1 MESRA
6 VVYGLL
12 FLAVLPFVSAA
23 NCWGINE
30 MPEDSWSWSA
40 WLCNST
46 QQAGYYK
53 SGAGVFPFSIM
64 MHGQIET
71 EAPPGH
77 PNASSV
83 WRVYLV
89 GFQYSLGLGYPAT
102 LRCYKRMGSSGHYW
116 WMHTGQEV
124 TLTGGDLTPDDSPW
138 VLAGCPPV
146 TNNNHKM
153 ESGIPKVQIGV
164 CWLGYKR
171 NRGGVAVSESTALP
185 TKVRNRRG

>member
-1 MESRA
+1 MESKA

-12 FLAVLPFVSAA
+12 FLAVLPFVSAV
-23 NCWGINE
+23 NCWGIHE
-30 MPEDSWSWSA
+30 MPTGTWDYYA

-46 QQAGYYK
+46 QPAGYYK
-53 SGAGVFPFSIM
+53 SGAGVYPFSIM

-89 GFQYSLGLGYPAT
+89 GFQHVSPYPAT
-102 LRCYKRMGSSGHYW
+102 LKCYKRMGTSGRYW
-116 WMHTGQEV
+116 WWYTGQQV
-124 TLTGGDLTPDDSPW
+124 TLNSGQSTSDSGAW

-146 TNNNHKM
+146 KNLAQLGG
-153 ESGIPKVQIGV
+153 SPPKVQIGV
-164 CWLGYKR
+164 GWSGYGR
-171 NRGGVAVSESTALP
+171 RSMGGAATAESTMP
-185 TKVRNRRG
+185 PVRTRSRR

>member
-1 MESRA
+1 MNHKGI
-6 VVYGLL
+6 VFGLI
-12 FLAVLPFVSAA
+12 LAAMVPLVSAV

-46 QQAGYYK
+46 QPAGYYK
-53 SGAGVFPFSIM
+53 SGAGVYPFSIM

-89 GFQYSLGLGYPAT
+89 GFQHVSPYPAT
-102 LRCYKRMGSSGHYW
+102 LKCYKRMGTSGRYW
-116 WMHTGQEV
+116 WWYTGQQV
-124 TLTGGDLTPDDSPW
+124 TLNSGQSTSDSGAW

-146 TNNNHKM
+146 KNLAQLGG
-153 ESGIPKVQIGV
+153 SPPKVQIGV
-164 CWLGYKR
+164 GWSGYGR
-171 NRGGVAVSESTALP
+171 RSMGGAATAESTMP
-185 TKVRNRRG
+185 PVRTRSRR

>member
-64 MHGQIET
+64 MHGQIEAT
-71 EAPPGH
+71 APPGH

-89 GFQYSLGLGYPAT
+89 KFDYGSTLAT
-102 LRCYKRMGSSGHYW
+102 LKCFKRMSTAGRYW
-116 WMHTGQEV
+116 WMYTGQQVALHDGEW
-124 TLTGGDLTPDDSPW
+124 TPDDTAW

-164 CWLGYKR
+164 AWGGFGKR
-171 NRGGVAVSESTALP
+171 SESGVKATVLP
-185 TKVRNRRG
+185 PVRTRSRR

>member
-1 MESRA
+1 MNHKGI
-6 VVYGLL
+6 VFGLI
-12 FLAVLPFVSAA
+12 LAAMVPLVSAV

-46 QQAGYYK
+46 QPAGYYK
-53 SGAGVFPFSIM
+53 SGTGVYPFSIM

-71 EAPPGH
+71 EAPPEH

-102 LRCYKRMGSSGHYW
+102 LKCYKRMGSSGRYW
-116 WMHTGQEV
+116 WWYTGQQE
-124 TLTGGDLTPDDSPW
+124 TLTGGQFTPDDFEW

-146 TNNNHKM
+146 TNGNH
-153 ESGIPKVQIGV
+153 ESGSPPKVQIGV
-164 CWLGYKR
+164 AWDGFGKR
-171 NRGGVAVSESTALP
+171 AGGGKQVAESTVLP
-185 TKVRNRRG
+185 TRARSRR